1 MRNLRLKYVLPLV
14 FAVAITSCDDS
25 DEGIVVQDHDKNEFM
40 TIMHT
45 MNAQMDVMEMTGDA
59 DYDFAS
65 MMVMHHQ
72 GAIDMA
78 NKELEKGKDA
88 TIKNMAQQ
96 IIDKQTAEKAEL
108 QNWIDAH
115 TVQPTAEGQTFN
127 QEMMDEMAKMKNW
140 KDTQVLT
147 GNADSDF
154 AQLMIIH
161 HQQATDNA
169 SGVLHHGSDE
179 QIMKMAKMMIE
190 DQNKEITDLTA
201 WLKTNG
207 PANQ

>member
-1 MRNLRLKYVLPLV
+1 MRNLSFKYPLLLV
-14 FAVAITSCDDS
+14 FAIMFTSCDDS
-25 DEGIVVQDHDKNEFM
+25 DEGLIVQDHDKNEFM
-40 TIMHT
+40 TIMHS
-45 MNAQMDVMEMTGDA
+45 MNEQMDAMEMTSDP

-65 MMVMHHQ
+65 MMTIHHQ

-88 TIKNMAQQ
+88 TIKA
-96 IIDKQTAEKAEL
+96 IAEKIIKEQTTEKLEL
-108 QNWIDAH
+108 QAWIDTH
-115 TVQPTAEGQTFN
+115 TIQPNAEGTIFA
-127 QEMMDEMAKMKNW
+127 QEMMAEMEKMKNW

-154 AQLMIIH
+154 AQLMVIH

-169 SGVLHHGSDE
+169 SGILHHGNDE
-179 QIMKMAKMMIE
+179 HIKELAKMMIE
-190 DQNKEITDLTA
+190 DQNKEITELTA
-201 WLKTNG
+201 WLKSNG